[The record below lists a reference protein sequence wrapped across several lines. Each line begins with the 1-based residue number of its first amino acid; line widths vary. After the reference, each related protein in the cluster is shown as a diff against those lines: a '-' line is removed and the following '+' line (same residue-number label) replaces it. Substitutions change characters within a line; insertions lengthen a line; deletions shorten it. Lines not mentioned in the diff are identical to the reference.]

1 MTTAARHPY
10 FQIQPVLLS
19 LHDKTPLIANAA
31 TALQWQIR
39 TDEGFDTDSL
49 GTFSRDIPRLD
60 TQQQTALHKAKLAC
74 QRNQVRFGL
83 GSEGSVQLDPQ
94 TGLLPIGVEMVVFY
108 DAMLDLAVT
117 GIAQGPSPLQ
127 RWVLRDE
134 TALQQRIAT
143 LQMPAQQ
150 YVLFAGE
157 LTANSHTPPVAK
169 GIASAQQLQD
179 LCAPLWPSGAVTLE
193 TDYRAHA
200 CPARRPLIHAA
211 ACDLISRLQS
221 QCPQCQAVDFSIRQ
235 KKSGLPCAAC
245 HAPTPQVK
253 AWVRQ
258 CQACGFAQDEPV
270 ATSMADPQFCP
281 FCNP

>member
-1 MTTAARHPY
+1 MTTAAHHPY

-19 LHDKTPLIANAA
+19 LHDKTPLIACAA
-31 TALQWQIR
+31 AELQWQIR
-39 TDEGFDTDSL
+39 ADEGFDTDSL
-49 GTFSRDIPRLD
+49 GTFSRDIPRLA

-108 DAMLDLAVT
+108 DAQLDLAVT

-143 LQMPAQQ
+143 LQLPAQQ

-157 LTANSHTPPVAK
+157 LTDGSHTAPVAK
-169 GIASAQQLQD
+169 GIASVQQLQD
-179 LCAPLWPSGAVTLE
+179 LCAPLWPNGAVTLE

-200 CPARRPLIHAA
+200 CPARRPLIEAA
-211 ACDLISRLQS
+211 ARDLISRLHS
-221 QCPQCQAVDFSIRQ
+221 QCPHCQAVDFSIRQ

-270 ATSMADPQFCP
+270 ATSMADPQYCP